1 MTFYSLSNM
10 RKIQKDSVKEC
21 VKYVDNLKRGTVEQ
35 AAKGRKQEQKGLQ
48 GTKSSSSLQPQTQYL
63 IPVLSHPTLQIHFY
77 AYMPFYSR
85 NIQLKTRGPVFK
97 NFKVFKVKNSSL
109 EELPI
114 YKLPLYLYISTPF
127 TVFDIYISVLH
138 IYTISSQRKKL
149 YSFQFQ
155 NRQNARYVLKFI
167 FLRTQYISAK
177 LVKIIIKS

>member
-63 IPVLSHPTLQIHFY
+63 IPALSHPTLQIHFY
-77 AYMPFYSR
+77 AHMPFYSR
-85 NIQLKTRGPVFK
+85 NIQLKTRGPP
-97 NFKVFKVKNSSL
+97 SL

-127 TVFDIYISVLH
+127 NVCLIYISVLH

-155 NRQNARYVLKFI
+155 NRQNARYVLKFT